1 MENLNTLITINPD
14 ICNGKPTIRGMRMTV
29 KSILDFL
36 AAGETIENLLKAYP
50 FLTKQDILACIS
62 YASLVIDKDKSI
74 FKLSA

>member
-1 MENLNTLITINPD
+1 
-14 ICNGKPTIRGMRMTV
+14 MTV